1 MIRLLKNMRAK
12 EWALVVVSIC
22 FIVLQVQLDLKLP
35 DYMSDITVL
44 VQTKGS
50 EISEVFT
57 AGGKMLACALGS
69 LVSAVIVGFLPQGL
83 PQHFL

>member
-22 FIVLQVQLDLKLP
+22 FIVLQVHLDLKLP

-44 VQTKGS
+44 VQ
-50 EISEVFT
+50 
-57 AGGKMLACALGS
+57 
-69 LVSAVIVGFLPQGL
+69 
-83 PQHFL
+83 HFL